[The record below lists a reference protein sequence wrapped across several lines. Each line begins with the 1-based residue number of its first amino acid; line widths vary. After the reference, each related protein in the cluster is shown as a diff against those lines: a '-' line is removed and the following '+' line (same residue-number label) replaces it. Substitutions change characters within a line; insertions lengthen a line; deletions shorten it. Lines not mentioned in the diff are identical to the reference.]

1 MKKIFITA
9 LLIALLLGTMAFL
22 KSHRTSP
29 YPQHAVENML
39 RTTSLPSGW
48 SLSEM
53 RSIPS
58 EIRAAQLGPFGD
70 WMGKVT
76 GKPLYNDLIVIDF
89 VDGSDTLEV
98 SIYSSPTSS
107 MASSVTINPSP
118 AASPEAEILKQA
130 VKVAFP
136 DLDCSI
142 R

>member
-1 MKKIFITA
+1 MKKIFITI
-9 LLIALLLGTMAFL
+9 LLIALVLGSYTFL

-29 YPQHAVENML
+29 YSQHAVENML
-39 RTTSLPSGW
+39 RGASLPAGW

-58 EIRAAQLGPFGD
+58 EIRSAQLGPFGD
-70 WMGKVT
+70 WMEKVT
-76 GKPLYNDLIVIDF
+76 GKPPYNDLIVLDF

-98 SIYSSPTSS
+98 SIYSSPTTS
-107 MASSVTINPSP
+107 MTSSVTINPSP
-118 AASPEAEILKQA
+118 AASPEAETLKQA
-130 VKVAFP
+130 VNLAFP

>member
-39 RTTSLPSGW
+39 RTTSLPAGW

-70 WMGKVT
+70 WMEKVT
-76 GKPLYNDLIVIDF
+76 GKPPYNDLIVLDF
-89 VDGSDTLEV
+89 VDGSDNLEV

-118 AASPEAEILKQA
+118 AASPEAETLKQA